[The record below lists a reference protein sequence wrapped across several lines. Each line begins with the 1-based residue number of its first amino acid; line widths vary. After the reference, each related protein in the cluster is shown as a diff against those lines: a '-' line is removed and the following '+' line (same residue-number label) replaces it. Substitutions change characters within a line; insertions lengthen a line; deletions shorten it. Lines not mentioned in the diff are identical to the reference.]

1 MVRTRIAPSPTG
13 FPHIGTVYQVLF
25 DYAYA
30 KQHGGTFI
38 CRIEDT
44 DRVRFVEG
52 SEQVIYDSLAWF
64 GLLPDES
71 PSVGGPFGPYRQ
83 SERLAIYKKYAEEL
97 LEKKHAYYCF
107 CTKERLEQLRGEQT
121 KRKIPPMYDKHCL
134 SLPKEEIDKKLKE
147 HTPYVIRM
155 DVPQNRKV
163 VFDDMIVGKVA
174 FESNVLDDQV
184 LIKSDGFP
192 TYHLAVVVDDHL
204 MEITHIFR
212 GKEWISSTPKHVLLY
227 EFFGWKMPIHG
238 HLPLILNSDGKG
250 KLSKRHGH
258 ASVSFYKE
266 KGFLPEA
273 ILNYLSNI
281 VWNHPEGKEI
291 YSLEEFITLLD
302 ITKITSAGARFDL
315 IKLEWLNGE
324 YIRKTQMPKL
334 KDQIV
339 GYLKTYVIPAKAGI
353 HIDPRSE
360 SGMTIV
366 EKTVPLIQTRIKTF
380 SEYWP
385 MCEFFFKRPTSYEK
399 EVNKE
404 WIKKIIAE
412 FEKLPEWNHDVLY
425 AAGAKVAEEL
435 NVSKSKLF
443 MDIRIAIT
451 GKKIGPPLFESM
463 EVLGKE
469 ESLERLKNIL

>member
-71 PSVGGPFGPYRQ
+71 PSAGGPFGPYRQ

-97 LEKKHAYYCF
+97 LEKKHSYYCF

-324 YIRKTQMPKL
+324 YIRMKSTSELTDLIYRYFETSIKNIPKESVAKT
-334 KDQIV
+334 I
-339 GYLKTYVIPAKAGI
+339 
-353 HIDPRSE
+353 
-360 SGMTIV
+360 
-366 EKTVPLIQTRIKTF
+366 PLIQTRIKTL

-385 MCEFFFKRPTSYEK
+385 MCEFFFNKPQEYER
-399 EVNKE
+399 
-404 WIKKIIAE
+404 KINASWL
-412 FEKLPEWNHDVLY
+412 EKSLKTLESMKQWNHEAMY
-425 AAGAKVAEEL
+425 QEL
-435 NVSKSKLF
+435 SGLAQNLEVSKSKLF

-451 GKKIGPPLFESM
+451 GKKVGPPLFESM
-463 EVLGKE
+463 EILGKK
-469 ESLERLKNIL
+469 ESMDRLSVISSQ